1 MDKINKLNE
10 AAKLIRKIN
19 AKAKKNLLSGEPVYL
34 QSEAKLSVYRNEV
47 KNATKNLT
55 DDDWLDLSIMD
66 PMAVGIYDAMM
77 LKGYGA

>member
-1 MDKINKLNE
+1 MDKINKLNK
-10 AAKLIRKIN
+10 AAQVIRKIN

-66 PMAVGIYDAMM
+66 PMAVSIYDALM

>member
-10 AAKLIRKIN
+10 VAKLIRKIN

-55 DDDWLDLSIMD
+55 DDDWLDLSIID
-66 PMAVGIYDAMM
+66 PMAVSIYDAMM

>member
-10 AAKLIRKIN
+10 AARVIRKIN

-47 KNATKNLT
+47 KNATKSLT
-55 DDDWLDLSIMD
+55 DDDWLDLSIID
-66 PMAVGIYDAMM
+66 PMAVSIYDAMM

>member
-10 AAKLIRKIN
+10 AAQVIRKIN

-55 DDDWLDLSIMD
+55 DDDWLDLEIMD
-66 PMAVGIYDAMM
+66 PMAVSIYDAMM
-77 LKGYGA
+77 LNGYGA

>member
-10 AAKLIRKIN
+10 AAQVIRKIN

-55 DDDWLDLSIMD
+55 DDDWLDLEIMD
-66 PMAVGIYDAMM
+66 PMAVTIYDAMM

>member
-10 AAKLIRKIN
+10 AAKVIKKIN

-55 DDDWLDLSIMD
+55 DDDWLDLEIMD
-66 PMAVGIYDAMM
+66 PMAVTIYDAMM

>member
-10 AAKLIRKIN
+10 AARVIRKIN

-34 QSEAKLSVYRNEV
+34 QSESKLSVYRNEV
-47 KNATKNLT
+47 KNATKELT
-55 DDDWLDLSIMD
+55 DSDWLDLEIVD
-66 PMAVGIYDAMM
+66 PEAVTIYDTLM